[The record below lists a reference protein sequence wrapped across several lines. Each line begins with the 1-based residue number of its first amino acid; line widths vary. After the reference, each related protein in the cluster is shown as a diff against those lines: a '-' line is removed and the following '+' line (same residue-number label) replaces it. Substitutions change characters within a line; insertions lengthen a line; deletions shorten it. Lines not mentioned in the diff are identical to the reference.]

1 MRVIIIGSGVAG
13 LTAALDLNP
22 QHDVLVL
29 TKADASESNTR
40 YAQGGVAVV
49 TSTGD
54 SPASHVADT
63 LVAGAGLSDVTA
75 ATVLCEGG
83 PAAVRELAERGVDFD
98 TTADG

>member
-13 LTAALDLNP
+13 LSAALDLAAAG
-22 QHDVLVL
+22 HDVSVI

-49 TSTGD
+49 SAPED
-54 SPASHVADT
+54 EPSSHVADT
-63 LVAGAGLSDVTA
+63 LVAGAGLSDEAA

-83 PAAVRELAERGVDFD
+83 PAAVRELADRGVAFD
-98 TTADG
+98 RT